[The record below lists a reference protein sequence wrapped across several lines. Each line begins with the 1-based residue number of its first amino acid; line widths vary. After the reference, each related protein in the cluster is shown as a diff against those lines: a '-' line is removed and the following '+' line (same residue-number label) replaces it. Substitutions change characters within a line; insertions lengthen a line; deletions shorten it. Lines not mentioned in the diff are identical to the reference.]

1 MNTLARSKTPRI
13 RIAVIES
20 EPLWFAGFAA
30 LLGVEPDFEV
40 NATSL
45 AEYENLPNADVILLS
60 DSKGG
65 NLMRDVARLKAIRP
79 DMRIIAT
86 GAGAGEEAVLDVL
99 ASGARGYMDEA
110 ASATE
115 FAQAIRIVNQ
125 GSLWVSRRIL
135 KMFIERTNRCEGRAF
150 PAAPVVLT
158 AREKKVLEM
167 LVAGNSN
174 KEIAI
179 PLGIEVRTVKAHISK
194 LLRKTGVRN
203 RIALSSYAIGNA
215 IVTSK

>member
-1 MNTLARSKTPRI
+1 MNTLATSKSPRI
-13 RIAVIES
+13 HIAVIES
-20 EPLWFAGFAA
+20 EPLRFAGFAA
-30 LLGVEPDFEV
+30 LLGAEPDFEV

-45 AEYENLPNADVILLS
+45 TEYENLPNADVILLS
-60 DSKGG
+60 DPTGG
-65 NLMRDVARLKAIRP
+65 NLVRDVARLKAIRP
-79 DMRIIAT
+79 DLRIIAT

-99 ASGARGYMDEA
+99 ASGAKGYMDEG
-110 ASATE
+110 ASAAE
-115 FAQAIRIVNQ
+115 FVQAIRIVNQ

-135 KMFIERTNRCEGRAF
+135 KMFIERTSRCDERAF

-158 AREKKVLEM
+158 AREKEVLEM

-179 PLGIEVRTVKAHISK
+179 PLGIEVRTVKSHISK

-203 RIALSSYAIGNA
+203 RIALSSYAIGHA
-215 IVTSK
+215 IVASK

>member
-1 MNTLARSKTPRI
+1 
-13 RIAVIES
+13 
-20 EPLWFAGFAA
+20 
-30 LLGVEPDFEV
+30 
-40 NATSL
+40 
-45 AEYENLPNADVILLS
+45 
-60 DSKGG
+60 
-65 NLMRDVARLKAIRP
+65 LKAIRP
-79 DMRIIAT
+79 DLRIIAT
-86 GAGAGEEAVLDVL
+86 GTGAEEEAVLDVL

-110 ASATE
+110 ASAAE
-115 FAQAIRIVNQ
+115 FVQAIRIVNQ

-158 AREKKVLEM
+158 AREKEVLEM

-179 PLGIEVRTVKAHISK
+179 PLGIEVRMGIEVRTVKSHISK

-215 IVTSK
+215 IVSSK